1 MPAPIGTD
9 ATRVTAGSH
18 RVAVEIDVSTIA
30 QRLEAEAL
38 RLIKQFS
45 QQGLEGQALADA
57 VSEGLRQLS
66 DAPITKASRGATS
79 EAFNLGRNLVA
90 QEKEAEIEQ
99 VVRTEILDASTC
111 APCRALDFSI
121 SKKVYTVNTPEYF
134 EFMPPNKCNGRE
146 LCRGFYIYLKEAA

>member
-9 ATRVTAGSH
+9 ATTVTAGSH

-45 QQGLEGQALADA
+45 QQGLEGEALADA

-66 DAPITKASRGATS
+66 DAPITKASRGAAS

-90 QEKEAEIEQ
+90 QEKEEEIKT
-99 VVRTEILDASTC
+99 VTRTEILDGSTC
-111 APCRALDFSI
+111 PPCRKLDGTTYI
-121 SKKVYTVNTPEYF
+121 VNTPEYF
-134 EFMPPNKCNGRE
+134 EFMPPLKCDGRE
-146 LCRGFYIYLKEAA
+146 LCRGFYLYEANA